1 MNTIDEII
9 LNELESGKQATFHG
23 KDYSEFSISDK
34 YSDRTIKKH
43 LQQLE
48 RQGLIAK
55 STLWNKRTA
64 TYYKVIN

>member
-9 LNELESGKQATFHG
+9 LNELGSGAATFHG

-34 YSDRTIKKH
+34 YSDKTIKKH
-43 LQQLE
+43 LRQLE

-55 STLWNKRTA
+55 SILWNKRTA
-64 TYYKVIN
+64 TYHKVVN